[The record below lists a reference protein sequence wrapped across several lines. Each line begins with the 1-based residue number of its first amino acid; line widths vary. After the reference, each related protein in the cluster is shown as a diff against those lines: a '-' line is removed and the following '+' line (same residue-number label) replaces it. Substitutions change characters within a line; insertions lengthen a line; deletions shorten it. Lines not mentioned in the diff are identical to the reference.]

1 MADLDIQRIRDER
14 DRRRPSRWLMYFYII
29 FFLISLVVIG
39 RIIYIQYIW
48 KPEPEFIRHF
58 QPSKQIARIEPE
70 RGAILDHNGRLLA
83 ISTPLYNIYMDCY
96 VQKEANEKNQKTGK
110 EDEEKWLGKARALSN
125 GLAEVLAKEGKD
137 AGYYWNRI
145 RDGRAN
151 KRRYVSIVK
160 NIDHGTL
167 LELKELPLFNEPSHR
182 GGLIVEKQERRLY
195 PYGSLARRVIG
206 YVKNN
211 DDTSAIHIGI
221 EGRYHYL
228 LHGKKG
234 IAWEKKT
241 DKSSWIQ
248 DVDSTYVPAVDGDD
262 VRTTIDINIQDIAD
276 QALKNSMSANADIK
290 EGCVVIMDVE
300 TGAIRAM
307 VNLQKDSLG
316 RFSESFNMAAG
327 RPGEPGSVFKAAT
340 LTTLLEDG
348 KVTLDTTVPTNHGIM
363 KEYSIKEVPQD
374 DYVLKY
380 EQREKKDRISV
391 LYGFQIS
398 SNYVFRRLVKDHY
411 DANPSEFTSR
421 LHSYNLGGNFDF
433 ELTEKGSGKPSIP
446 DPHEKS
452 WSRTSLISSAIGY
465 SVKVT
470 PLQIATFYNAIAND
484 GKMMKPYIVE
494 SIEKDGQVKQT
505 FEPILLN
512 SVCSKAT
519 ADTLTRALSQVTS
532 EGTAKRLRNAK
543 CTVAG
548 KTGTARMYLTPK
560 EQQGSGDPYENIKG
574 QRKHQGTFVGFF
586 PVEDPKYTAVV
597 VTYTGLLDR
606 NKNVYG
612 GSAPAETFK
621 EIVDRL
627 WAYESEWS
635 NEIKADGKI
644 PEMKVRNIVTDNTT
658 GAPVPDVTGMGLK
671 DAIYA
676 IENSGYICEY
686 SGSGHVKT
694 QSPKAG
700 SQAAK
705 GGIIKIELK

>member
-1 MADLDIQRIRDER
+1 
-14 DRRRPSRWLMYFYII
+14 MYFYLI
-29 FFLISLVVIG
+29 FLLISIVVIG

-48 KPEPEFIRHF
+48 KPNPDFIEHF
-58 QPSKQIARIEPE
+58 QPSKHKAKIEPE
-70 RGAILDHNGRLLA
+70 RGSIIDHNGRLLA

-96 VQKEANEKNQKTGK
+96 VQKEANDKNQKTGK
-110 EDEEKWLGKARALSN
+110 EDEEKWLEKARLLSG
-125 GLAEVLAKEGKD
+125 GLARTLVKEGKD
-137 AGYYWNRI
+137 STYYWNRI
-145 RDGRAN
+145 RNGRAN
-151 KRRYVSIVK
+151 KRRYVGIVR

-167 LELKELPLFNEPSHR
+167 LELKELPLFNEPSHK
-182 GGLIVEKQERRLY
+182 GGLVVEKQERRLY
-195 PYGSLARRVIG
+195 PYEGLARRVIG

-221 EGRYHYL
+221 EGKYHYL

-234 IAWEKKT
+234 TAWEKKT

-248 DVDSTYVPAVDGDD
+248 DVDSTYIPAVDGDD

-276 QALKNSMSANADIK
+276 KALKSKMSANKNIM

-300 TGAIRAM
+300 TGAVRAM

-348 KVTLDTTVPTNHGIM
+348 KVTLDTEIPTNHGIM

-374 DYVLKY
+374 DYILKY
-380 EQREKKDRISV
+380 EHRTKKNTVSV

-411 DANPSEFTSR
+411 DEAPSEFTSR

-433 ELTEKGSGKPSIP
+433 ELTERGSGKPSIP
-446 DPHEKS
+446 DPHEQS

-505 FEPILLN
+505 YQPVLLN

-519 ADTLTRALSQVTS
+519 ADTLTRALTQVTT
-532 EGTAKRLRNAK
+532 EGTAARRLKDAK

-548 KTGTARMYLTPK
+548 KTGTARMYLSPK
-560 EQQGSGDPYENIKG
+560 EQQGSGKPYEDIKG
-574 QRKHQGTFVGFF
+574 RRRHQGTFVGFF
-586 PVEDPKYTAVV
+586 PVEDPKYTAIV
-597 VTYTGLLDR
+597 VTYTKKLDMGV
-606 NKNVYG
+606 NAYG
-612 GSAPAETFK
+612 GEVPAETFR
-621 EIVDRL
+621 EIVDRI

-635 NEIKADGKI
+635 NEIKVDGKI
-644 PEMKVRNIVTDNTT
+644 PEMKVRNIVTDSTD
-658 GAPVPDVTGMGLK
+658 GSPVPDVTGMGLM
-671 DAIYA
+671 DAVYT
-676 IENSGYICEY
+676 IENSGYVCEY
-686 SGSGHVKT
+686 NGTGHVT
-694 QSPKAG
+694 SQHPKAG
-700 SQAAK
+700 SNAAK
-705 GGIIKIELK
+705 GKTIKIELR

>member
-1 MADLDIQRIRDER
+1 
-14 DRRRPSRWLMYFYII
+14 MYFYLI
-29 FFLISLVVIG
+29 FLLISLVVIG
-39 RIIYIQYIW
+39 RIVYIQYIW
-48 KPEPEFIRHF
+48 KPNPEFVEHF
-58 QPSKQIARIEPE
+58 QPSKQKAKIEPE
-70 RGAILDHNGRLLA
+70 RGAILDHNGKLLA

-96 VQKEANEKNQKTGK
+96 IQKEANEKNQKTGRK
-110 EDEEKWLGKARALSN
+110 DEEEWLKKARLLSG
-125 GLAEVLAKEGKD
+125 GLSRVLVKEGKD
-137 AGYYWNRI
+137 STYYWNRI

-151 KRRYVSIVK
+151 KRRYVAIVK

-167 LELKELPLFNEPSHR
+167 LKLKTLPLFNEPGHR

-221 EGRYHYL
+221 EGKYHYL
-228 LHGKKG
+228 LHGERG
-234 IAWEKKT
+234 IAWERKT
-241 DKSSWIQ
+241 DKSRWIQ
-248 DVDSTYVPAVDGDD
+248 DVDSTYIPAVDGDD

-276 QALKNSMSANADIK
+276 RALKNNMTANKHIK

-316 RFSESFNMAAG
+316 NFSESFNMAAG
-327 RPGEPGSVFKAAT
+327 RPAEPGSVFKAAT

-348 KVTLDTTVPTNHGIM
+348 KVTLDTEIPTNHGIM

-374 DYVLKY
+374 DYILKY
-380 EQREKKDRISV
+380 EQRTNRNKVSV
-391 LYGFQIS
+391 IYGFQIS
-398 SNYVFRRLVKDHY
+398 SNYVFRRLVKDFY
-411 DANPSEFTSR
+411 EDNPSEFTSR

-433 ELTEKGSGKPSIP
+433 ELTERGSGKPSIP

-494 SIEKDGQVKQT
+494 SIEKDGHVKQT
-505 FEPILLN
+505 FRPTLLN

-519 ADTLTRALSQVTS
+519 ADTLTRALSQVTL
-532 EGTAKRLRNAK
+532 EGTAKKLRNAK

-560 EQQGSGDPYENIKG
+560 EQQGSGKPYEDIKG
-574 QRKHQGTFVGFF
+574 RRRHQGTFVGFF
-586 PVEDPKYTAVV
+586 PVEKPKYTAIV
-597 VTYTGLLDR
+597 VTYTGLLDMGV
-606 NKNVYG
+606 NVYG
-612 GSAPAETFK
+612 GDAPANTFK
-621 EIVDRL
+621 EIVDNI

-635 NEIKADGKI
+635 NEIKADGKM
-644 PEMKVRNIVTDNTT
+644 PEMKAKNIITDATA
-658 GAPVPDVTGMGLK
+658 GSPVPDVVGMGLK

-676 IENSGYICEY
+676 IENSGYACEY
-686 SGSGHVKT
+686 SGTGHVKSQT
-694 QSPKAG
+694 PKAG

-705 GGIIKIELK
+705 GETIKIELK

>member
-1 MADLDIQRIRDER
+1 
-14 DRRRPSRWLMYFYII
+14 MYFYII
-29 FFLISLVVIG
+29 FLLISLVVIG
-39 RIIYIQYIW
+39 RIVYIQYIW
-48 KPEPEFIRHF
+48 KPNPEFVEHF
-58 QPSKQIARIEPE
+58 QPSKHKARIEPE
-70 RGAILDHNGRLLA
+70 RGSIIEHNGRLLA

-96 VQKEANEKNQKTGK
+96 VQKEANEKNEKTGK
-110 EDEEKWLGKARALSN
+110 KDEEEWLRKARLLS
-125 GLAEVLAKEGKD
+125 GELARVLAKEGKD
-137 AGYYWNRI
+137 SIYYWNRI

-151 KRRYVSIVK
+151 KRKYVSIVK

-167 LELKELPLFNEPSHR
+167 LELKKLPLFNEPSHK
-182 GGLIVEKQERRLY
+182 GGFIVEKQERRLY
-195 PYGSLARRVIG
+195 PYGNLAGRVIG

-221 EGRYHYL
+221 EGRHHYQ

-234 IAWEKKT
+234 VAWEKKT
-241 DKSSWIQ
+241 DKSRWIQ

-276 QALKNSMSANADIK
+276 RALKNSMSANESIK

-348 KVTLDTTVPTNHGIM
+348 KVTLDTEIETNHGIM
-363 KEYSIKEVPQD
+363 KEFSVKEVPQD
-374 DYVLKY
+374 EYIRNY
-380 EQREKKDRISV
+380 EQRTGKDKVSV
-391 LYGFQIS
+391 IYGFQIS
-398 SNYVFRRLVKDHY
+398 SNYVFRRLAKDHY
-411 DANPSEFTSR
+411 GENSSEFTSR
-421 LHSYNLGGNFDF
+421 LHSYNFGGNFDF
-433 ELTEKGSGKPSIP
+433 ELTERGSGKPSIP
-446 DPHEKS
+446 DPHEKT

-470 PLQIATFYNAIAND
+470 PLQIVTFYNAIAND

-494 SIEKDGQVKQT
+494 SIEKDGEIKQA
-505 FEPILLN
+505 FQPKLLN

-519 ADTLTRALSQVTS
+519 ADTLTRALTQVTL
-532 EGTAKRLRNAK
+532 EGTAKKLSKAK
-543 CTVAG
+543 CSVAG
-548 KTGTARMYLTPK
+548 KTGTAKMYLTPK
-560 EQQGSGDPYENIKG
+560 EQKGSRDPYQDIDG
-574 QRKHQGTFVGFF
+574 RRRHQGTFVGFF
-586 PVEDPKYTAVV
+586 PVEKPKYTAIVT
-597 VTYTGLLDR
+597 TYTGLLNR
-606 NKNVYG
+606 GENVYG
-612 GSAPAETFK
+612 GAAPADTFK
-621 EIVDRL
+621 EIVDML

-644 PEMKVRNIVTDNTT
+644 PEMKVRNIITDATE
-658 GAPVPDVTGMGLK
+658 GSPVPDLNGMGLK

-676 IENSGYICEY
+676 IENSGYVCEY
-686 SGSGHVKT
+686 SGSGHVRK
-694 QSPKAG
+694 QEPKAG

-705 GGIIKIELK
+705 GRTIKIELR